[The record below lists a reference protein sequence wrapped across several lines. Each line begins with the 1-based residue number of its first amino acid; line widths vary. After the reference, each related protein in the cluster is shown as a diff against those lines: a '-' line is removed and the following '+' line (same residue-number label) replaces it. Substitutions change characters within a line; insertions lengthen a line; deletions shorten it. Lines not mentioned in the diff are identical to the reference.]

1 MPQKTITSLHR
12 EVVLDVLCR
21 LGNGKIVNMEV
32 QKDNKNDDIRRTR
45 YHLSTITANLTP
57 KGCEFKDKSELLSLF
72 LKEECFDSEKFP
84 KISKVVKYF
93 KEDEKGTQNMCT
105 IVEEY
110 AREYAKEYA
119 EEREEERVRDIARKL
134 IAIGLGDEEIAKTT
148 SLSFDEVA
156 RLRKEA

>member
-57 KGCEFKDKSELLSLF
+57 KGCEFKDIP
-72 LKEECFDSEKFP
+72 D
-84 KISKVVKYF
+84 V
-93 KEDEKGTQNMCT
+93 T
-105 IVEEY
+105 IVYISE
-110 AREYAKEYA
+110 
-119 EEREEERVRDIARKL
+119 
-134 IAIGLGDEEIAKTT
+134 
-148 SLSFDEVA
+148 
-156 RLRKEA
+156 